1 MAYDLTARLR
11 LKDEM
16 SSKLTRILAN
26 MTRASDMFRR
36 TSNTA
41 EMYERSAY
49 KASRATRE
57 LMGAAD
63 SATRT
68 MATYRD
74 STGRLRDELGRFAS
88 SNRNVGNSFDGI
100 AGGAS
105 RARSSVLGLTAAFG
119 GLAVGYGM
127 LRGVES
133 FLESAIGG
141 AANYELATVQIQAL
155 FNDDKKAKT
164 YMDRMAELSAM
175 SPILNEQQVYDNS
188 KSFLALTKN
197 QKVLEDMWAV
207 SERLAALDPLQG
219 LSGAVLA
226 QRELAG
232 GDVQSLVER
241 FELPRKVV
249 NQWKNLPI
257 AEQAKAMKKYLDSIG
272 FDQKFLEK
280 TGQTAAKQW
289 DRTQELVRKGMR
301 LIGEDTLTKLKPAL
315 VDINNFLASPRFDA
329 FVNTAGT
336 AMSGLFDGL
345 IEGARSAWNYVD
357 SRFLS
362 NPAFANLPDISAKVS
377 FIINDLTKSFTDWYD
392 QTGSAQLEL
401 ATGRMT
407 KTIMDGLELAA
418 PDIGKSALKIGSRI
432 AISMTSGYLDEMK
445 NSTLG
450 QTLMYGLPALKSVSG
465 TKDLYDE
472 VSKWLAPEETKQMFV
487 GPPAPV
493 KASKVDEEAY
503 HGIDYVPRDGLTTKL
518 HKGETVLPRKEA
530 EEYRSSGGK
539 GSAGTAV
546 NVNLVVNGFTDI
558 EKAAE
563 QVVDIIVRELKT
575 TTSYSYA

>member
-1 MAYDLTARLR
+1 MAYDLVARLR
-11 LKDEM
+11 LDDKL
-16 SSKLTRILAN
+16 SSPLTRVLAN
-26 MTRASDMFRR
+26 MSRASDMFRR

-41 EMYERSAY
+41 EMYERSAH

-74 STGRLRDELGRFAS
+74 TSGRLRDELGRFAS
-88 SNRNVGNSFDGI
+88 SNRNAGNSFDGI

-127 LRGVES
+127 LRGAQS

-141 AANYELATVQIQAL
+141 AANYELASVQISAM
-155 FNDDKKAKT
+155 FNDDKKAKE

-188 KSFLALTKN
+188 KSFLALTKD
-197 QKVLEDMWAV
+197 QKTLESVWKVTEKLNAM
-207 SERLAALDPLQG
+207 DPAQG
-219 LSGAVLA
+219 LEGAVLA
-226 QRELAG
+226 IRELAG
-232 GDVQSLVER
+232 GDSQSLVER
-241 FELPRKVV
+241 FELPRKLV
-249 NQWKNLPI
+249 NQWKDLPI
-257 AEQAKAMKKYLDSIG
+257 EKQAKAMNDYLDSIG
-272 FDQKFLEK
+272 FNQKFLEK
-280 TGQTAAKQW
+280 TGQTAIKQW
-289 DRTQELVRKGMR
+289 DRTQELVHKGMR
-301 LIGEDTLTKLKPAL
+301 LIGEDALTKLKPAL
-315 VDINNFLASPRFDA
+315 VDINNFLSSPRFGA

-336 AMSGLFDGL
+336 AMAGLFDGL

-377 FIINDLTKSFTDWYD
+377 FIINDLTKSFTDWFG

-401 ATGRMT
+401 ATGRVT
-407 KTIMDGLELAA
+407 KTIMDGLERAA

-445 NSTLG
+445 TASCTGCQRSSL
-450 QTLMYGLPALKSVSG
+450 S
-465 TKDLYDE
+465 
-472 VSKWLAPEETKQMFV
+472 PERRTYTM
-487 GPPAPV
+487 
-493 KASKVDEEAY
+493 
-503 HGIDYVPRDGLTTKL
+503 R
-518 HKGETVLPRKEA
+518 
-530 EEYRSSGGK
+530 YRSGSRRKKRSGCL
-539 GSAGTAV
+539 SAR
-546 NVNLVVNGFTDI
+546 LHP
-558 EKAAE
+558 
-563 QVVDIIVRELKT
+563 
-575 TTSYSYA
+575 

>member
-1 MAYDLTARLR
+1 MAYDLVARLR
-11 LKDEM
+11 LDDKL
-16 SSKLTRILAN
+16 SSPLTRVLAN
-26 MTRASDMFRR
+26 MSRASDMFRR

-41 EMYERSAY
+41 EMYERSAH
-49 KASRATRE
+49 KASRATQE

-74 STGRLRDELGRFAS
+74 TSGRLRDELGRFAS
-88 SNRNVGNSFDGI
+88 SNRNAGNSFDGI

-127 LRGVES
+127 LRGAQS

-188 KSFLALTKN
+188 KSFLALTKD
-197 QKVLEDMWAV
+197 QKTLESVWKVAEKLNAM
-207 SERLAALDPLQG
+207 DPAQG
-219 LSGAVLA
+219 LEGAVLA
-226 QRELAG
+226 IRELSG
-232 GDVQSLVER
+232 GDVQSMVER

-257 AEQAKAMKKYLDSIG
+257 EKQAKAMNDYLDSIG
-272 FDQKFLEK
+272 FSQKFLEK

-289 DRTQELVRKGMR
+289 DRTQELVHKGMR

-336 AMSGLFDGL
+336 AMAGMFDGL

-357 SRFLS
+357 TRFLS

-377 FIINDLTKSFTDWYD
+377 FIINDLTKSFSDWYD

-401 ATGRMT
+401 ATGRVT

-418 PDIGKSALKIGSRI
+418 PEIGKSALKIGSRI

-445 NSTLG
+445 NSALG
-450 QTLMYGLPALKSVSG
+450 QTIMYGLPALKSVSG

-503 HGIDYVPRDGLTTKL
+503 HGIDYVARDGLVTKL
-518 HKGETVLPRKEA
+518 HKGERVLTATENR
-530 EEYRSSGGK
+530 EYSGGGSSGGINIS
-539 GSAGTAV
+539 GNTF
-546 NVNLVVNGFTDI
+546 VVN
-558 EKAAE
+558 AAGGD
-563 QVVDIIVRELKT
+563 VDDPKVIDRIA
-575 TTSYSYA
+575 YSLARQMVAMN